1 MAVRQVI
8 TRVEDDLHAQLKE
21 AAAARGLSV
30 NAFVVEVLTSAVAPP
45 TTRAAVRRRT
55 EATGRRVVPAA
66 PEDPPSWDEVVAA
79 GRDAG
84 TAVSEALADERA
96 GR

>member
-1 MAVRQVI
+1 MRQVI
-8 TRVEDDLHAQLKE
+8 TRVEDELHARLKE

-30 NAFVVEVLTSAVAPP
+30 NAFVVDALAMAVGDA
-45 TTRAAVRRRT
+45 TKRDVVRRRA
-55 EATGRRVVPAA
+55 EATGRRVAPPA
-66 PEDPPSWDEVVAA
+66 PEETPSWDEVEAA
-79 GRDAG
+79 GAEAG